1 MGYVNTVPQMGDEVT
16 SGIFWMAIILSF
28 GLPIIGF
35 LCNIIAMKNYTLDV
49 DTLARIQAENQA
61 KRDAIAAENAMAE

>member
-1 MGYVNTVPQMGDEVT
+1 
-16 SGIFWMAIILSF
+16 
-28 GLPIIGF
+28 
-35 LCNIIAMKNYTLDV
+35 MKNYTLDV